1 MPNFVGREHELG
13 WLGERLASAGSGHPQ
28 TVVVEG
34 PAGIGKSALLGAF
47 AAGLDPAQLLDA
59 SGDEDE
65 RFLAFGLLQQ
75 LTGAPTEPGTT
86 RSSPGPTCCA
96 CSTTGRTAPSR
107 SSPSTT
113 PTSPTPRRCGR

>member
-1 MPNFVGREHELG
+1 MQMPNFVGREHELG

-47 AAGLDPAQLLDA
+47 TAGLDPAQLLDA

-75 LTGAPTEPGTT
+75 LTGAP
-86 RSSPGPTCCA
+86 
-96 CSTTGRTAPSR
+96 SR
-107 SSPSTT
+107 SWEDPFVAGADLL
-113 PTSPTPRRCGR
+113 RILDG